1 MSPSY
6 GNPYNALAAGWD
18 MAAGGPLGDGW
29 EAGDMK
35 RFLRWLRATFVSGL
49 LALLPI
55 GATVYILWVLYVAL
69 DGLLGRGRPIGD
81 AIERAVGHWIPGLGI
96 ALLVVLVLIIGVI
109 TRNVVGRTLQH
120 YFESLFFAVPGVRR
134 MFGTFKQFVNAVFGR
149 NRTDAFKQVVLFEF
163 PQPGTYAVGVV
174 TNENPGKLQEA
185 VGEKCVVVYL
195 PNVPNPL
202 SGRVFVVPQR
212 SVRPLDMSVED
223 AISMFV
229 SSGSV
234 LSGGAAA
241 EEKRASREGRLGFRA
256 WSRGVLRRR
265 ESGTERQRRGGE

>member
-1 MSPSY
+1 MPSAECRR
-6 GNPYNALAAGWD
+6 ALTFDLAVVARGRREAAV
-18 MAAGGPLGDGW
+18 GG
-29 EAGDMK
+29 GDMK

-49 LALLPI
+49 VALLPI

-96 ALLVVLVLIIGVI
+96 ALLVVLVLVIGVI
-109 TRNVVGRTLQH
+109 TRNFIGRALQY

-134 MFGTFKQFVNAVFGR
+134 MFGTFKQFVNAVLGR

-185 VGEKCVVVYL
+185 VGEECVVVYL

-202 SGRVFVVPQR
+202 SGRVFVVPRR
-212 SVRPLDMSVED
+212 SVKPLDMSVED

-241 EEKRASREGRLGFRA
+241 GEKQTSEVRTGFRA
-256 WSRGVLRRR
+256 WSRCVFRRR
-265 ESGTERQRRGGE
+265 ESGTRRQRRGGE